1 MAFAFFCD
9 MEALL
14 FVIALSADAFV
25 ASFAYGTNKIKIPP
39 LSVLIISAVCTA
51 VLALALYLGSI
62 VSPLVPEWV
71 TKAVCIF
78 VLLILGLVKL
88 FDGSVKALI
97 RKKRGL
103 KREIKFSLFSLTF
116 ILNIYAD
123 PKEADRDYSRVLSPA
138 EAASLAIAVSL
149 DGAAGGF
156 GLGLVNAD
164 RLRLLLFSFVIGMAA
179 VLMGCR
185 IGIKIAD
192 KLPLNISWLSGVIL
206 IALALLKL

>member
-1 MAFAFFCD
+1 